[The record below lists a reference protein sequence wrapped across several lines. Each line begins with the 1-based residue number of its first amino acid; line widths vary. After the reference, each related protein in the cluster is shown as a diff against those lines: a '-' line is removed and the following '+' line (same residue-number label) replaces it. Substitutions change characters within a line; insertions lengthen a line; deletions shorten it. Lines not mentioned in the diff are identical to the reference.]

1 MLSNFKGYLLKFGNA
16 VFPQKYLAQS
26 PTFTPNQRT
35 EAEAYRDVNNDL
47 HRVTI
52 NNHKTKIEFSTI
64 PNITL
69 EQKIEIENAMRSGL
83 INEVERKY
91 SITYWN
97 DDINDYKSGVFYI
110 SDISYNIVR
119 VDTKRNTIVYDAVS
133 YSLIE
138 Y

>member
-1 MLSNFKGYLLKFGNA
+1 MLSNFQGYILKFGNTI
-16 VFPQKYLAQS
+16 FPQKYLAQS
-26 PTFTPNQRT
+26 PTFTPYQRT
-35 EAEAYRDVNNDL
+35 EAEAYRDANNDL

-69 EQKIEIENAMRSGL
+69 EQKIEIENAMKSGL
-83 INEVERKY
+83 LNEVERKY
-91 SITYWN
+91 RVTYWN
-97 DDINDYKSGVFYI
+97 DDTNSYVSGDFYI
-110 SDISYNIVR
+110 SDMSYNYVK
-119 VDTKRNTIVYDAVS
+119 VDTIKNTLVYDAIS